1 MKKCKIIKTENG
13 FTVRGTN
20 FPHHCDADMYAYY
33 LAIVLN
39 NGGKL
44 IYVANVEEA
53 IEKHNQME
61 KEYNDDWLRLCWKR
75 NVGTYL
81 HTQNI
86 YALRD
91 NSLHGNIHQW
101 YKDADQWWD
110 FMPVETKSVIS
121 GMDNH
126 VASDY
131 HYRIFWNKIQ
141 QSDKENIHHYWKHRK
156 GIITLD
162 PDDANSLQMEVV
174 CELSDLQLEQEYNKD
189 RADMCDE
196 NGSFYEEYQ
205 DRFNDIYDEIEERL
219 LENEL

>member
-1 MKKCKIIKTENG
+1 MKKCKITKTESG

-20 FPHHCDADMYAYY
+20 FLHHTDADRYAYY
-33 LAIVLN
+33 LAIVLK
-39 NGGKL
+39 NGGEL
-44 IYVANVEEA
+44 IYVSGVDEA
-53 IEKHNQME
+53 IEKH
-61 KEYNDDWLRLCWKR
+61 KELETVINEDWLRLCWKG

-81 HTQNI
+81 HTQNM

-101 YKDADQWWD
+101 YRDADQWWD
-110 FMPVETKSVIS
+110 FMPVETKAVIS
-121 GMDNH
+121 GMDSH

-141 QSDKENIHHYWKHRK
+141 QSDKENIHQYWKHRK

-162 PDDANSLQMEVV
+162 SDDANSLQMEII
-174 CELSDLQLEQEYNKD
+174 CELAELRLEQEYDKD
-189 RADMCDE
+189 REDMCDE

-219 LENEL
+219 LNNEL

>member
-1 MKKCKIIKTENG
+1 MKKCRITKTENG

-20 FPHHCDADMYAYY
+20 FLHHCDADMYAYY

-53 IEKHNQME
+53 IEKHNLME
-61 KEYNDDWLRLCWKR
+61 KESNDDWLRLCWKR

-81 HTQNI
+81 HTQNV

-91 NSLHGNIHQW
+91 NSLYGNIHQW
-101 YKDADQWWD
+101 YRDADQWWD
-110 FMPVETKSVIS
+110 FMPVETKAIIT
-121 GMDNH
+121 GMDSH

-131 HYRIFWNKIQ
+131 HYRMFWKKVQ
-141 QSDKENIHHYWKHRK
+141 QSDKENMHQYWKHRN

-162 PDDANSLQMEVV
+162 PDDAHSLQMEII
-174 CELSDLQLEQEYNKD
+174 CELSDLQLEQEYSKD
-189 RADMCDE
+189 REDMCDE

-205 DRFNDIYDEIEERL
+205 DRFNDIYDEIEERIT
-219 LENEL
+219 ENPF

>member
-1 MKKCKIIKTENG
+1 MKKCKITKTENG

-20 FPHHCDADMYAYY
+20 FLHHCDADMYAYY

-81 HTQNI
+81 HTKNI

-110 FMPVETKSVIS
+110 FMPVETKAFIS

-141 QSDKENIHHYWKHRK
+141 QSDKESIHQYWKHRK

-162 PDDANSLQMEVV
+162 PDDANSLQMEVI
-174 CELSDLQLEQEYNKD
+174 CELADLQLEQEYDKD

-196 NGSFYEEYQ
+196 EGSFYEEYQ
-205 DRFNDIYDEIEERL
+205 DRFNDIYDEIEERF